1 MKKVEK
7 APNWKDV
14 SILNKGLKLF
24 INNEYKKN
32 IDKINDEYVY
42 WIKVK

>member
-7 APNWKDV
+7 APNWKDE

-24 INNEYKKN
+24 INNEYKK
-32 IDKINDEYVY
+32 ILTK
-42 WIKVK
+42 